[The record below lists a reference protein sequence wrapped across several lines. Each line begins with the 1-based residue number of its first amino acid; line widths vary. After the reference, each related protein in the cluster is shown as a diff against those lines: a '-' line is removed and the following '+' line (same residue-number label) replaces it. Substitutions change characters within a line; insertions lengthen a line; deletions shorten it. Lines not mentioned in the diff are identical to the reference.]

1 VRGWRLW
8 VRTPRTAHLRVKKS
22 LDLCLCVCRPP
33 GGFNFFSLIFWH
45 KGYVVVVVF
54 DIKLFST
61 GELVPVEKLALNGVS
76 QPVLELPFPAMAGL
90 LL

>member
-1 VRGWRLW
+1 MFVRVQASRW
-8 VRTPRTAHLRVKKS
+8 VQ
-22 LDLCLCVCRPP
+22 
-33 GGFNFFSLIFWH
+33 FFSLIFWH
-45 KGYVVVVVF
+45 KGYVVVIVF
-54 DIKLFST
+54 GIKLFST

>member
-1 VRGWRLW
+1 MFVRVQASRW
-8 VRTPRTAHLRVKKS
+8 VQ
-22 LDLCLCVCRPP
+22 
-33 GGFNFFSLIFWH
+33 FFSLIFWH
-45 KGYVVVVVF
+45 KGYVVVVVGVGVGVGVGAAAAAAF
-54 DIKLFST
+54 GIKLFST

>member
-1 VRGWRLW
+1 MFVRVQASRW
-8 VRTPRTAHLRVKKS
+8 VQ
-22 LDLCLCVCRPP
+22 
-33 GGFNFFSLIFWH
+33 FFSLIFWH

>member
-1 VRGWRLW
+1 VFVRVQASRW
-8 VRTPRTAHLRVKKS
+8 VQ
-22 LDLCLCVCRPP
+22 
-33 GGFNFFSLIFWH
+33 FFSLIFWH

>member
-1 VRGWRLW
+1 VFVRVQASRW
-8 VRTPRTAHLRVKKS
+8 VQ
-22 LDLCLCVCRPP
+22 
-33 GGFNFFSLIFWH
+33 FFSLIFWH
-45 KGYVVVVVF
+45 KGYVVVF
-54 DIKLFST
+54 GIKLFST

>member
-1 VRGWRLW
+1 MFVRVQASRW
-8 VRTPRTAHLRVKKS
+8 VQ
-22 LDLCLCVCRPP
+22 
-33 GGFNFFSLIFWH
+33 FFSLIFWH
-45 KGYVVVVVF
+45 KGYVVVVVVVVF
-54 DIKLFST
+54 GIKLFST

>member
-1 VRGWRLW
+1 
-8 VRTPRTAHLRVKKS
+8 VKKS
-22 LDLCLCVCRPP
+22 LDLCLCGTASRWVQ
-33 GGFNFFSLIFWH
+33 FFSLIFWH

>member
-1 VRGWRLW
+1 VG
-8 VRTPRTAHLRVKKS
+8 S
-22 LDLCLCVCRPP
+22 I
-33 GGFNFFSLIFWH
+33 FFLYFFWH
-45 KGYVVVVVF
+45 KGYVVVVVVVVVVF
-54 DIKLFST
+54 GIKLFST